1 MKILFLCTH
10 NSCRSILSE
19 VIFNHLAPQKYK
31 AYSAGSFP
39 SGKVNPLTLAALAR
53 AGIPTAGL
61 SSKSTDVFDTLA
73 PDIVITV
80 CDKAAGE
87 PCPLYLGK
95 ALRAHW
101 NLEDPSALALGAH
114 PASDTEIIAAFD
126 ACMKKIEQR
135 VDAFLALPL
144 DILALD
150 PVQMQAALNG
160 IGEL

>member
-19 VIFNHLAPQKYK
+19 AIFNHLAPQEFK

-39 SGKVNPLTLAALAR
+39 SGQVNPSTLTALAR
-53 AGIPTAGL
+53 AGIATTGF

-87 PCPLYLGK
+87 ACPLYLGK

-101 NLEDPSALALGAH
+101 NLEDPSAMALVSL
-114 PASDTEIIAAFD
+114 PLSDAEVVAEFD
-126 ACMKKIEQR
+126 ACMKKIELR
-135 VDAFLALPL
+135 VNAFLALPL
-144 DILALD
+144 DTLALD
-150 PVQMQAALNG
+150 PSQLQAALNG

>member
-19 VIFNHLAPQKYK
+19 AIFNHLAPPELK

-39 SGKVNPLTLAALAR
+39 SGQVNPLTLTALAR
-53 AGIPTAGL
+53 AGIPNTGF
-61 SSKSTDVFDTLA
+61 SSKSTDIFDTLA

-87 PCPLYLGK
+87 ACPLYFGN

-101 NLEDPSALALGAH
+101 NLEDPSALALGTQSL
-114 PASDTEIIAAFD
+114 SDTEITAAFD
-126 ACMKKIEQR
+126 ACMKKIKQR
-135 VDAFLALPL
+135 VTIFLALPL
-144 DILALD
+144 ETVALD
-150 PVQMQAALNG
+150 PAQLQAALNG